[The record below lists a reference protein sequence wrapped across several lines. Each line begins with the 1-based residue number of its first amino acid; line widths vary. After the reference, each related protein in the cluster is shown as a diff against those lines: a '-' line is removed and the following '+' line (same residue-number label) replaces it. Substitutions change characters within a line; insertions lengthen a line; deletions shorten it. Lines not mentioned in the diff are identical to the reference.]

1 MVGLSVIDGS
11 KLDLGQFAVP
21 SGEVPAKES
30 PGANAATMR
39 KNRSIPLVLLCW
51 PCLLPA
57 AEIRVPEQH
66 ETIQAAIDVA
76 NTGDTILVA
85 PGTYRERIA
94 LKPGIHLRSA
104 GPDEKGTIGLQ
115 RAGATILDGGGVNGD
130 APGVTMAEG
139 STLDG
144 FTVTNVG
151 KYDEAKWQKDWDEKG
166 ANQSHEHI
174 GLFGTPG
181 IAITGVDCTVIHNI
195 VHQNG
200 DTGIAIRGVEGK
212 RCSPTVSANVCYR
225 NMGGGIGSMMGSTA
239 IIDGNTCFENRFAG
253 IGHDNASP
261 LVTRNECYRNI
272 RAGIGVSEGASPVV
286 RNNRC
291 YQNRKA
297 GIGVRTGAATRPV
310 IEDNDCYENEM
321 AGIGSEEK
329 AAPIIRGNR
338 CYRNKLTGIGCRDH
352 SSSTIVENHCYEN
365 AAAGIGLDSAAA
377 VLLRNRV
384 EKNEASGIG
393 ISGESRATLI
403 GNTCLENRLVAV
415 GIPNGGEAFLQD
427 NTLVRTEG
435 MPPILAIL
443 GGSKAVLTGNTI
455 RGGGVAGI
463 MLQGQIEAIDNVLEG
478 QGKGAGILARE
489 NSEATLSGNRISG
502 YKESVRDQKARSVIY
517 INEPEKRNAEE
528 KP

>member
-1 MVGLSVIDGS
+1 M
-11 KLDLGQFAVP
+11 
-21 SGEVPAKES
+21 
-30 PGANAATMR
+30 
-39 KNRSIPLVLLCW
+39 IPLGLLCW
-51 PCLLPA
+51 PCLLTA
-57 AEIRVPEQH
+57 AEIRVPEHH

-76 NTGDTILVA
+76 KAGDTILVS
-85 PGTYRERIA
+85 PGTYRERIV
-94 LKPGIHLRSA
+94 LKAGTHLRSA
-104 GPDEKGTIGLQ
+104 GPDEKGTFGLQ
-115 RAGATILDGGGVNGD
+115 RAEATILDGGGENGD

-139 STLDG
+139 ATLDG

-151 KYDEAKWQKDWDEKG
+151 QYDDAKWQKDWDEHGK
-166 ANQSHEHI
+166 NQSHDHI

-181 IAITGVDCTVIHNI
+181 IAISGVTCTVIHNL
-195 VHQNG
+195 VHHNG

-212 RCSPTVSANVCYR
+212 RCAPTVSANVCYR

-239 IIDGNTCFENRFAG
+239 MIDGNTCFENRFAG

-261 LVTRNECYRNI
+261 VVTRNECYRNI
-272 RAGIGVSEGASPVV
+272 RAGIGVSEGACPVV

-297 GIGVRTGAATRPV
+297 GIGVRTGATTRPV

-321 AGIGSEEK
+321 AGIGSEEE
-329 AAPIIRGNR
+329 AAPILRGNR
-338 CYRNKLTGIGCRDH
+338 CYRNKLAGIGCRDH
-352 SSSTIVENHCYEN
+352 SSTTIVENHCYEN
-365 AAAGIGLDSAAA
+365 AAAGIGVDSSVA

-384 EKNEASGIG
+384 EKNEAAGIG
-393 ISGESRATLI
+393 ISGESKATLI
-403 GNTCLENRLVAV
+403 ENTCLENRLVAV

-427 NTLVRTEG
+427 NTLVRTDG
-435 MPPILAIL
+435 MPPIVAIL
-443 GGSKAVLTGNTI
+443 GDSKAVLTGNTI

-463 MLQGQIEAIDNVLEG
+463 LLEGRLEAIDNVLEG

-502 YKESVRDQKARSVIY
+502 YRESVRDQKARSVIRLD
-517 INEPEKRNAEE
+517 EPGDRKADE